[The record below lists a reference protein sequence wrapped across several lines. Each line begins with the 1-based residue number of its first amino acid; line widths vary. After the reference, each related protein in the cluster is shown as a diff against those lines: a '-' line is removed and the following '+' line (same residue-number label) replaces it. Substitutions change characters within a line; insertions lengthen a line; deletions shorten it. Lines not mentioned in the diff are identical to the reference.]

1 MKTRKP
7 KPPSNAEIYNLGVMS
22 HHNIDSANGHLI
34 HLTKLVCELH
44 RKVDVL
50 ERTKEPKHYGRES
63 E

>member
-7 KPPSNAEIYNLGVMS
+7 KPPSNAEIYNAILV
-22 HHNIDSANGHLI
+22 LI
-34 HLTKLVCELH
+34 GDVTTMQRHMLEFFKRQSELE
-44 RKVDVL
+44 RRVAIL